1 MNKKLWT
8 FNNDFGSF
16 SSGEAYR
23 INNLYFPL
31 CNNAGLLSSVSPD
44 LHGDTKIDY
53 NSFLLQPVS
62 RMALSNLKSSR
73 NFWVYLNKDKVWSV
87 TGASKDIRTKRL
99 DKFWLEA
106 GLLWHK
112 VTRSNKKIGL
122 EAQITSFIP
131 ADLSPVEIM
140 QVKLRNISSRSII
153 FTPTAAIPVY
163 ARSGHNM
170 HDHRHVTSLLSRTK
184 INKYGIIT
192 TPTLSFNESGHKKN
206 KLSYFVHAVDQKS
219 RAAQYIYST
228 YEDFCGEGS
237 DLEWPDAVSKD
248 LPPSKKQQQGREV
261 VAGIKFRPKAL
272 KAKESFTYIVIF
284 GIIDSQKQAAALI
297 NRFNSLKKIESALL
311 DNQRHWQRV
320 SSEISVG
327 SPNSE
332 YNNWFRWVSI
342 QPALRNI
349 FGCSFL
355 PDFDYGKGGRGW
367 RDLWQDCLC
376 LILTSTE
383 ICRGLLIN
391 NFKGVRID
399 GSNATIIGKAPGE
412 FRADRNN
419 ITRVWMDHGIWPL
432 LTTHLYI
439 NQSGDSK
446 FVLEKVSY
454 FRDKHL
460 KRCKEIDPLPDSQE
474 INQLKT
480 KGGQIY
486 KGTILEHL
494 LVENLVQFF
503 NVGPHNL
510 TRLENADWN
519 DGLDMAG
526 EFGESVTFSAMY
538 AHNLSLLSEIIAKL
552 PEKKITVLKELSIL
566 LDRAS
571 GKKIDYSNKALK
583 LRSLNNYFSATQPRL
598 SGKTVSMAKSG
609 LIADLRAKSLWLKD
623 RIRKT
628 EWVKPGFYN
637 GYYDNCK
644 RRVEGKHGGD
654 IRMSLTGQVFP
665 IASGVATEA
674 QIKSILKNADKY
686 LWSSKLGGYR
696 LNTDFKKEQLD
707 LGRAF
712 SFIYGD
718 KENGAF
724 FNHMSVMFS
733 HALYSRGFV
742 KAGHRVIDSIYRMA
756 ANSRISKI
764 YPCLPEYF
772 DSSGRGMYSY
782 LTGSASWMVLTILTE
797 VFGVR
802 GSWGDLVIEP
812 KFTKQQFSKG
822 KVISINTYFADKAI
836 KVYFI
841 NPGKKEFGRYLIRS
855 VKINCKKIRNLQ
867 NSPSLTISR
876 RQFLG
881 LCNKKQNLIEVT
893 LD

>member
-1 MNKKLWT
+1 MSKKLWAFT
-8 FNNDFGSF
+8 DDFGSF
-16 SSGEAYR
+16 SSGDAYR

-31 CNNAGLLSSVSPD
+31 CNSSGLLSSISPD
-44 LHGDTKIDY
+44 LHGDIKKDY
-53 NSFLLQPVS
+53 NSYLLQPVS
-62 RMALSNLKSSR
+62 RMGLSNLRSSR
-73 NFWVYLNKDKVWSV
+73 NFWVYLNKDKVWSA
-87 TGASKDIRTKRL
+87 TGVSKDIRTKKL
-99 DKFWLEA
+99 DKFRLEA

-112 VTRSNKKIGL
+112 VTRSNKRIGL

-131 ADLSPVEIM
+131 ADKSPVEIM
-140 QVKLRNISSRSII
+140 QVKLRNISSRSIR

-163 ARSGHNM
+163 ARSGSNL
-170 HDHRHVTSLLSRTK
+170 HDHRHVTSLLSRTQ

-192 TPTLSFNESGHKKN
+192 TPTLSFDESGHKKN
-206 KLSYFVHAVDQKS
+206 KLSYFVHAVDQNS
-219 RAAQYIYST
+219 RPAQYIYSN

-237 DLEWPDAVSKD
+237 DLEWPDVVSKD

-261 VAGIKFRPKAL
+261 TAGIKFRPKSL
-272 KAKESFTYIVIF
+272 KPKEDFSYIVIF
-284 GIIDSQKQAAALI
+284 GITDNRKQAAGLI
-297 NRFNSLKKIESALL
+297 NKFNNLKKIESALL
-311 DNQRHWQRV
+311 SNQRYWQRL
-320 SSEISVG
+320 SSKISVG
-327 SPNSE
+327 SPDSE

-342 QPALRNI
+342 QPTLREI

-376 LILTSTE
+376 LILTSNQA
-383 ICRGLLIN
+383 CRRLLVN

-399 GSNATIIGKAPGE
+399 GSNATIIGEAPGE

-432 LTTHLYI
+432 LTCNLYI

-446 FVLEKVSY
+446 ILLEKVSY

-460 KRCKEIDPLPDSQE
+460 RRSKLIDPLPSSQE
-474 INQLKT
+474 AGQLKT
-480 KGGQIY
+480 KKGLIY

-538 AHNLSLLSEIIAKL
+538 AHNLILLSEIIAKL

-571 GKKIDYSNKALK
+571 GKKINYSNKSQK
-583 LRSLNNYFSATQPRL
+583 IRILNNFFHATQPRL
-598 SGKTVSMAKSG
+598 SGETVSMAREQ
-609 LIADLRAKSLWLKD
+609 LIADLRAKALWLKD
-623 RIRKT
+623 HIRKT

-637 GYYDNCK
+637 GYYDNRR
-644 RRVEGKHGGD
+644 RRVEGKFAKTT
-654 IRMSLTGQVFP
+654 RMTLPGQVFP

-674 QIKSILKNADKY
+674 QIKTILKNANKY
-686 LWSSKLGGYR
+686 LRSSKFGSWR

-742 KAGHRVIDSIYRMA
+742 KAGQRVIDSIYRMA
-756 ANSRISKI
+756 SNSRNSKI

-782 LTGSASWMVLTILTE
+782 LTGSASWMVLTILTQ

-802 GSWGDLVIEP
+802 GNYGDLVIKP
-812 KFTKQQFSKG
+812 KLTASQFAGGSH
-822 KVISINTYFADKAI
+822 ISISTSFANRAI
-836 KVYFI
+836 KVVFI
-841 NPGKKEFGRYLIRS
+841 NKNRKDYGRYSIKNL
-855 VKINCKKIRNLQ
+855 KINGQIIKLKSPAASITLPRRRFQGLANKKI
-867 NSPSLTISR
+867 
-876 RQFLG
+876 
-881 LCNKKQNLIEVT
+881 NLIEVT